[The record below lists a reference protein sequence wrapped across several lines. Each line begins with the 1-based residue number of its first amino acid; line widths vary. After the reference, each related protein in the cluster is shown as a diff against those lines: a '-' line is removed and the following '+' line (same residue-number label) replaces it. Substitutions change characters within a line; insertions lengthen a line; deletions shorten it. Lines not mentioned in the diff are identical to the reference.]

1 MSIAVFNSFSRSAN
15 DVATG
20 TYGWSYITDEQS
32 YEWPDWGGGVSTSY
46 YYSETAAKGL
56 VITNQTNRNYTLLES
71 TPAVRWNFGG
81 GGDIEEVIKIETDVI
96 NPHPTIK
103 IEGANNTVTTITTL
117 VSDWYRTPST
127 NIYTRTK
134 NSPAEVWPSFTGED
148 FATWTNSSSPV
159 NSGNYT
165 DTTTARAVDAD
176 AGAAITVTLSN
187 P

>member
-1 MSIAVFNSFSRSAN
+1 MSIAVFNSFSRSAD

-20 TYGWSYITDEQS
+20 TYGWQYTTERNSH
-32 YEWPDWGGGVSTSY
+32 DWGGKTSY
-46 YYSETAAKGL
+46 HYNETAEKYLA
-56 VITNQTNRNYTLLES
+56 ITNQTNKNYTLLYS
-71 TPAVRWNFGG
+71 TPSAAWNGYG
-81 GGDIEEVIKIETDVI
+81 AMAEVIKIETDVI

-134 NSPAEVWPSFTGED
+134 NSVFEVWPSFTGED
-148 FATWTNSSSPV
+148 FDTWFSSSANAGP
-159 NSGNYT
+159 GNYT